1 MKIVL
6 LLNNWAG
13 WQVAEW
19 LSNRQ
24 ESIVGVVMH
33 SEERRKYGNEIIRA
47 TGIPESEVI
56 DGSRL
61 QDESVLRKLRSLGAD
76 MAVSVFFGHIVK
88 REFIDIFPRG
98 VLNLH
103 PALLPYNRGAY
114 PNVWSIIDGTPAGV
128 TLHYIDEQVDTGDI
142 VAQKPVVVEPLDTG
156 GTLYRK
162 LEQAC
167 LDLFRDAW
175 PLVLSGAAKRQP
187 QIRGAGTS
195 HRVKDVEQVD
205 ELDLDRTFTGR
216 ELINILR
223 ARTCPPYQGAYFRAN
238 GRKVFVSI
246 DLRYEDAAGHGEP
259 S

>member
-6 LLNNWAG
+6 LVNNWTG

-19 LSNRQ
+19 LSNRR

-33 SEERRKYGNEIIRA
+33 SAAQRKYGDEIIRA
-47 TGIPESEVI
+47 TGVQKSAVI

-61 QDESVLRKLRSLGAD
+61 RDEGVLLKLRSLGAD
-76 MAVSVFFGHIVK
+76 MAVSIFFGHIVR
-88 REFIDIFPRG
+88 REFIAIFPRG

-142 VAQKPVVVEPLDTG
+142 VAQQQVVVEPVDTG

-162 LEQAC
+162 LEKAC
-167 LDLFRDAW
+167 VDLFQEAW
-175 PLVLSGAAKRQP
+175 PKVVAGTAGRQP
-187 QIRGAGTS
+187 QSPLEGTT
-195 HRVKDVEQVD
+195 HRVKDVERVD
-205 ELDLDRTFTGR
+205 ELNLDRTFTGR
-216 ELINILR
+216 ELVNILR
-223 ARTCPPYQGAYFRAN
+223 ARTCPPYPGAYFRVN
-238 GRKVFVSI
+238 GRKVFISV
-246 DLRYEDAAGHGEP
+246 DLRYEDSVGQERV